1 VILTRLNSQIIPVCN
16 VKQDGFAGTATP
28 DITPQSTTVTAPEK
42 NNKLHVNK

>member
-16 VKQDGFAGTATP
+16 VRQDGFVGTIVP
-28 DITPQSTTVTAPEK
+28 DITPQSTVAPPEK

>member
-16 VKQDGFAGTATP
+16 DKQDGFAGTATP
-28 DITPQSTTVTAPEK
+28 DITPQSTTVAPPEK